1 MAVYRF
7 RLFYVHYLICFS
19 ETSSEIIIMSN
30 VKAIEQTHT
39 LGLGKVKRMGQVGG
53 AHK

>member
-1 MAVYRF
+1 
-7 RLFYVHYLICFS
+7 
-19 ETSSEIIIMSN
+19 MSN
-30 VKAIEQTHT
+30 IKAVEQIHT

>member
-1 MAVYRF
+1 
-7 RLFYVHYLICFS
+7 
-19 ETSSEIIIMSN
+19 MSN

-53 AHK
+53 THK

>member
-1 MAVYRF
+1 
-7 RLFYVHYLICFS
+7 
-19 ETSSEIIIMSN
+19 MSN